1 MIIED
6 TKKHLTDQEFYTFA
20 KFLKLI
26 TEKKEIEGFD
36 FYKIMLGVEEKYD
49 IFSRIFMTAQV
60 AGIPIYIHKYFIEK
74 EIENINKELGELL
87 RIYMII
93 NIKNIKIGYN
103 V

>member
-1 MIIED
+1 
-6 TKKHLTDQEFYTFA
+6 
-20 KFLKLI
+20 
-26 TEKKEIEGFD
+26 
-36 FYKIMLGVEEKYD
+36 MLGVEEKYD

>member
-1 MIIED
+1 MNI
-6 TKKHLTDQEFYTFA
+6 
-20 KFLKLI
+20 
-26 TEKKEIEGFD
+26 
-36 FYKIMLGVEEKYD
+36 YD
-49 IFSRIFMTAQV
+49 GTSCRNS
-60 AGIPIYIHKYFIEK
+60 IYIHKYFIEK